1 MQYIAIILSW
11 PISKYLTVSIDG
23 DALGANQNSWVH
35 SSGIIIAQHNIENN
49 MVTCNPNL
57 KLQTQRDL
65 RAAFFTDSFECGIF
79 SF

>member
-1 MQYIAIILSW
+1 MQYTAIILSW

-57 KLQTQRDL
+57 KLQTQRGL